1 MFSGKGSFFDAIRR
15 SIDPVEITHPVWDER
30 ILLNDI
36 PADSWVSGYE
46 VPAEAIVRKNVS
58 QRTSYILIDWYDGF
72 TEAKC
77 TIYMAVNLCDV
88 YMGKKSPEEST
99 PNIRKLG
106 SLAVGKMLFS

>member
-1 MFSGKGSFFDAIRR
+1 M
-15 SIDPVEITHPVWDER
+15 
-30 ILLNDI
+30 
-36 PADSWVSGYE
+36 
-46 VPAEAIVRKNVS
+46 
-58 QRTSYILIDWYDGF
+58 IDWYDGF